1 MDSPAVRDT
10 VRALTTDGNGAF
22 FESEYMLP
30 ELPDNAILV
39 RTAMTGV
46 CRSDVAM
53 MQGDFPL
60 LPTNMHG
67 HEGLGIVEEIGKDV
81 LDVVV
86 GDYVATRGEP
96 AYADK
101 YIARANTYVKV
112 PELDPKY
119 IVEPVACGI
128 NVIMNSFSQIRERTG
143 GKLCIIGTGF
153 LARVAFQTLNYF
165 PELQFERIDVI
176 GNSNREFWGKLQ
188 KEPSND
194 EYDVVIDLSDKHT
207 LMRIN
212 MAPNGLV
219 IMAAE
224 KDQPVL
230 TNFSSWLWQNV
241 TMHFPSPRSKYF
253 HGAMKFAVRMMEEN
267 KLDIDNTWTKGYN
280 RNNEWQQAFND
291 AVNRPV
297 GYNRGYIKWD

>member
-22 FESEYMLP
+22 FESEYTLP

-46 CRSDVAM
+46 CRSDIAM
-53 MQGDFPL
+53 MQGEFPL
-60 LPTNMHG
+60 LPADMHG
-67 HEGLGIVEEIGKDV
+67 HEGLGVVEEIGRDV

-86 GDYVATRGEP
+86 GDHVATRGEP

-101 YIARANTYVKV
+101 YIAHANTYVKV

-128 NVIMNSFSQIRERTG
+128 NVIINSFSQIRERAG

-165 PELQFERIDVI
+165 PELQFESIDVV
-176 GNSNREFWGKLQ
+176 GRSNKDFWGILHDMPKQ
-188 KEPSND
+188 H
-194 EYDVVIDLSDKHT
+194 EYDVVIDLSETSK
-207 LMRIN
+207 LMHIN
-212 MAPNGLV
+212 MAPNGLI

-224 KDQPVL
+224 KDEPVL

-241 TMHFPSPRSKYF
+241 TMHFPSPRSKHF
-253 HGAMKFAVRMMEEN
+253 HGAMKFAVRMIEEN
-267 KLDIDNTWTKGYN
+267 KLDIDNVWTKGYN

-291 AVNRPV
+291 AVSRPA